1 MVMAP
6 PSEEEREADRL
17 RGGCIPLPVSSN
29 LLVLGSLLT
38 IYGFGRMEVDAGLSL
53 FPYAAKCVI
62 DLDGMKVI
70 TDLTLSV

>member
-6 PSEEEREADRL
+6 PSEEERDADRL

-29 LLVLGSLLT
+29 ILVLCSMLT
-38 IYGFGRMEVDAGLSL
+38 IYGCGRMEADAGLSL
-53 FPYAAKCVI
+53 FPYAAKCVT
-62 DLDGMKVI
+62 DLDGMNVI